1 METSRAWPKAIGES
15 FFSDLIPTKPAVK
28 PEPSISQSISFAP
41 EKIKEILDKAYL
53 DGYDRGMQS
62 GLKSG
67 HETGMNLANEKLA
80 LEQAEL
86 KSLINGFSNTAK
98 EKSKVLCEDV
108 LALSLDIAKAML
120 KEHLKVNREAILPIL
135 RQATNSL
142 IDTEGPFRLK
152 LHPEDVKIVQEYLQ
166 PELNNWYIEEDI
178 QIDRGACTIETAGN
192 TVDATFE
199 NRWRL
204 ICDAL
209 GQNHD
214 WLEEKS

>member
-15 FFSDLIPTKPAVK
+15 FFTDLIPTKPAVK
-28 PEPSISQSISFAP
+28 PEPSPSQSISFSP

-53 DGYDRGMQS
+53 DGYDRGM
-62 GLKSG
+62 KSG
-67 HETGMNLANEKLA
+67 HEAGMNLANEKLA
-80 LEQAEL
+80 VEQADL
-86 KSLINGFSNTAK
+86 KNLMNGFSNTAK
-98 EKSKVLCEDV
+98 EKSKILCEDV

-120 KEHLKVNREAILPIL
+120 KEHLKVNQEAILPIL

-142 IDTEGPFRLK
+142 IDSEGPLQLK
-152 LHPEDVKIVQEYLQ
+152 LNPEDVQIVQKYLQ
-166 PELNNWYIEEDI
+166 DELKNWQIEEDLSI
-178 QIDRGACTIETAGN
+178 ERGACIIETSGN
-192 TVDATFE
+192 TVDATHE

-214 WLEEKS
+214 WLVEKS

>member
-15 FFSDLIPTKPAVK
+15 FFTDLIPTKPAVK
-28 PEPSISQSISFAP
+28 PEPSPAQSMSFSP

-53 DGYDRGMQS
+53 DGYDRGM
-62 GLKSG
+62 KSG
-67 HETGMNLANEKLA
+67 HEAGMNLAHEKLA
-80 LEQAEL
+80 IEQAEL
-86 KSLINGFSNTAK
+86 KNLMNGFSSSVK

-120 KEHLKVNREAILPIL
+120 KEHLKVNQEAILPIL
-135 RQATNSL
+135 RHATNSL
-142 IDTEGPFRLK
+142 IDSEGPLHLK
-152 LHPEDVKIVQEYLQ
+152 LHPEDVRIVQKYLQ
-166 PELNNWYIEEDI
+166 AELNNWQIEEDI
-178 QIDRGACTIETAGN
+178 QIDRGACIIETAGN
-192 TVDATFE
+192 TVDATHE

-214 WLEEKS
+214 WLVEKS

>member
-15 FFSDLIPTKPAVK
+15 FFTDLIPTKPAVK
-28 PEPSISQSISFAP
+28 PEPSPAQSMSFSP

-53 DGYDRGMQS
+53 DGYDRGM
-62 GLKSG
+62 KSG
-67 HETGMNLANEKLA
+67 HEAGMNMANEKLA
-80 LEQAEL
+80 VEQADL
-86 KSLINGFSNTAK
+86 KNLMNGFSNTAK

-120 KEHLKVNREAILPIL
+120 KEHLKINQEAILPIL

-142 IDTEGPFRLK
+142 IDSEGPLHLK
-152 LHPEDVKIVQEYLQ
+152 LNPEDVQIVQKYLQ
-166 PELNNWYIEEDI
+166 AELINWQIEEDI
-178 QIDRGACTIETAGN
+178 RIERGACIIETSGN
-192 TVDATFE
+192 TVDATHE

-214 WLEEKS
+214 WLVKKS

>member
-15 FFSDLIPTKPAVK
+15 FFTDLIPTKPAVK
-28 PEPSISQSISFAP
+28 PEPSPAQSISFSP

-53 DGYDRGMQS
+53 DGYDRGM
-62 GLKSG
+62 KSG
-67 HETGMNLANEKLA
+67 HEAGMNMANEKLA
-80 LEQAEL
+80 VEQADL
-86 KSLINGFSNTAK
+86 KNLMNGFSNTAK

-120 KEHLKVNREAILPIL
+120 KEHLKINSEAILPIL
-135 RQATNSL
+135 RQATSSL
-142 IDTEGPFRLK
+142 IDSEGPLQLK
-152 LHPEDVKIVQEYLQ
+152 LNPEDVHIVQKYLQ
-166 PELNNWYIEEDI
+166 AELTNWQIEEDVGI
-178 QIDRGACTIETAGN
+178 ERGACIIETSGN
-192 TVDATFE
+192 TVDATHE

-214 WLEEKS
+214 

>member
-15 FFSDLIPTKPAVK
+15 FFTDLIPTKPAVK
-28 PEPSISQSISFAP
+28 PEPSPTQSISFSP

-53 DGYDRGMQS
+53 DGYDRGM
-62 GLKSG
+62 KSG
-67 HETGMNLANEKLA
+67 HQAGMNMANEKLA
-80 LEQAEL
+80 VEQADL
-86 KSLINGFSNTAK
+86 KNLMNGFSSTAK

-108 LALSLDIAKAML
+108 LALSLDVAKAML
-120 KEHLKVNREAILPIL
+120 KEHLKINQEAILPIL

-142 IDTEGPFRLK
+142 IDSEGPLHLK
-152 LHPEDVKIVQEYLQ
+152 LNPEDVQIVQKYLQ
-166 PELNNWYIEEDI
+166 AELSNWQIEEDI
-178 QIDRGACTIETAGN
+178 LIERGACMIETSGN
-192 TVDATFE
+192 TVNATHE

-214 WLEEKS
+214 WLLEKS

>member
-15 FFSDLIPTKPAVK
+15 FFTDLIPAKPAVK
-28 PEPSISQSISFAP
+28 PESSPSQSMSFSP

-53 DGYDRGMQS
+53 DGYDRGM
-62 GLKSG
+62 KSG
-67 HETGMNLANEKLA
+67 HEAGMNMANEKLA
-80 LEQAEL
+80 VEQADL
-86 KSLINGFSNTAK
+86 KNLMNGFSNTAK

-120 KEHLKVNREAILPIL
+120 KEHLKVNQEAILPIL

-142 IDTEGPFRLK
+142 IDSEGPLHLK
-152 LHPEDVKIVQEYLQ
+152 LNPEDVEIVQKYLQ
-166 PELNNWYIEEDI
+166 AELNHWQIEEDI
-178 QIDRGACTIETAGN
+178 RIERGACIIETSGN
-192 TVDATFE
+192 TVDATHE

-214 WLEEKS
+214 WLAEKS

>member
-15 FFSDLIPTKPAVK
+15 FFTDLIPTKPAVK
-28 PEPSISQSISFAP
+28 PEPSPAQSMSFSP

-53 DGYDRGMQS
+53 DGYDRGM
-62 GLKSG
+62 KSG
-67 HETGMNLANEKLA
+67 HEAGMNMANEKLA
-80 LEQAEL
+80 VEQADL
-86 KSLINGFSNTAK
+86 KNLMNGFSNTAK

-120 KEHLKVNREAILPIL
+120 KEHLKINQEAILPIL

-142 IDTEGPFRLK
+142 IDSEGPLHLK
-152 LHPEDVKIVQEYLQ
+152 LNPEDVQIVQKYLQ
-166 PELNNWYIEEDI
+166 AELSNWQIEEDI
-178 QIDRGACTIETAGN
+178 RIERGACIIETSGN
-192 TVDATFE
+192 TVDATHE

-214 WLEEKS
+214 WLVAKS

>member
-15 FFSDLIPTKPAVK
+15 FFTDLIPTKPAVK
-28 PEPSISQSISFAP
+28 PEPSPSQSISFSP

-53 DGYDRGMQS
+53 DGYDRGM
-62 GLKSG
+62 KSG
-67 HETGMNLANEKLA
+67 HEAGMNLANEKLA
-80 LEQAEL
+80 VEQADL
-86 KSLINGFSNTAK
+86 KNLMNGFSNTAK

-120 KEHLKVNREAILPIL
+120 KEHLKVNQEAILPIL

-142 IDTEGPFRLK
+142 IDSEGPLQLK
-152 LHPEDVKIVQEYLQ
+152 LNPEDVQIVQKYLQ
-166 PELNNWYIEEDI
+166 DELKNWQIEEDLSI
-178 QIDRGACTIETAGN
+178 ERGACIIETSGN
-192 TVDATFE
+192 TVDATHE
-199 NRWRL
+199 NRWHL

-214 WLEEKS
+214 WLVEKS

>member
-15 FFSDLIPTKPAVK
+15 FFTDLIPTKPAVK
-28 PEPSISQSISFAP
+28 PEPSPAQSMSFSP

-53 DGYDRGMQS
+53 DGYDRGM
-62 GLKSG
+62 KSG
-67 HETGMNLANEKLA
+67 HEAGMNMANEKLA
-80 LEQAEL
+80 VEQADL
-86 KSLINGFSNTAK
+86 KNLMNGFSSTAK

-108 LALSLDIAKAML
+108 LALSLDVAKAML
-120 KEHLKVNREAILPIL
+120 KEHLKINQEAILPIL

-142 IDTEGPFRLK
+142 IDSEGPLHLK
-152 LHPEDVKIVQEYLQ
+152 LNPEDVQIVQKYLQ
-166 PELNNWYIEEDI
+166 AELSNWQIEEDI
-178 QIDRGACTIETAGN
+178 RIERGACIIETSGN
-192 TVDATFE
+192 TVDATHE

-214 WLEEKS
+214 WLVEKS